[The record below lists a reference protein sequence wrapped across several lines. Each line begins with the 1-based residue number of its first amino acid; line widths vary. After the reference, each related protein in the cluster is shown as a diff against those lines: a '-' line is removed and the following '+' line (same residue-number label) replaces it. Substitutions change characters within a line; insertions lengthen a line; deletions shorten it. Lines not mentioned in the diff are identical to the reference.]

1 MLSLMPHEQRKE
13 IRGPRV
19 SWRSPM
25 SITGGHAISAIETP
39 ANPRKTEMNTAQKMV
54 RNKMQDE
61 IFLRLVSAAAAEGG
75 FNLGKLK
82 SAKEAQSHAK
92 HLKGVAEI
100 IATTYQGEAE

>member
-1 MLSLMPHEQRKE
+1 MPHEKRKE

-25 SITGGHAISAIETP
+25 SITGGHAISATETP
-39 ANPRKTEMNTAQKMV
+39 SNNTERKTEMNTAQKMV

-100 IATTYQGEAE
+100 IATTYQGEVE

>member
-1 MLSLMPHEQRKE
+1 
-13 IRGPRV
+13 V
-19 SWRSPM
+19 
-25 SITGGHAISAIETP
+25 SITRSDAVSANETS
-39 ANPRKTEMNTAQKMV
+39 ANPTTERKTEMNTAQKMV

-92 HLKGVAEI
+92 HLRGVAEI
-100 IATTYQGEAE
+100 IAATYQGEAE